1 MNYGDSLYIII
12 VIAKIKNITPSKHL
26 HYTHTKLMEVIK
38 PVVSLSIKISCT
50 YEVQLV
56 NSTKRFFFFPKS
68 DSNIT
73 TCYCDGDQQ
82 YRYLCLPSL

>member
-1 MNYGDSLYIII
+1 
-12 VIAKIKNITPSKHL
+12 
-26 HYTHTKLMEVIK
+26 MEVIK

-56 NSTKRFFFFPKS
+56 NSTKRFFFFPKT

-73 TCYCDGDQQ
+73 TCYCDGDK
-82 YRYLCLPSL
+82 